1 MTAGSTRARRG
12 NAPGAH
18 PLGASRRIAVAAI
31 WLATLVG
38 AIALASAGQLG
49 GVFGSGFALV
59 LPGLAVDVMAF
70 ASVGAILTL
79 RRPGNRVGLVLMVA
93 AALIVLTFLGFFYGA
108 VLTAARGKDDVV
120 AGFTALLGA
129 LGIFPALI
137 MAGPM
142 LALVL
147 PDGHLPGPR
156 WRWPVRAIAAAV
168 AVGSASFVTRP
179 GAIGDSLANNP
190 LGVARVAWLETLS
203 GLAEAL
209 YWIALPS
216 ALLLGLAGV
225 VVRFRRSRG
234 VERQQLKWFVAA
246 FVAFVVFLLL
256 GTSDGATQPTVFD
269 LFAVWSLSLPPIAI
283 GIAVLRYR
291 LYEID
296 RIISRTISYGLV
308 TASLVSVYGVAVLLL
323 QTPLGAFT
331 GGETVAVAASTLVA
345 AALFQ
350 PLRRRVQ
357 AAVDRRFNRARY
369 DAERTVASFAAVL
382 RGEVDPTH
390 VRAALLGAV
399 DAAIRP
405 HTVAVWFRGEGR

>member
-1 MTAGSTRARRG
+1 
-12 NAPGAH
+12 
-18 PLGASRRIAVAAI
+18 LF
-31 WLATLVG
+31 
-38 AIALASAGQLG
+38 G
-49 GVFGSGFALV
+49 GGFALV
-59 LPGLAVDVMAF
+59 LPGFAFDVMAF
-70 ASVGAILTL
+70 VTVGAILTL
-79 RRPGNRVGLVLMVA
+79 RRPEVRIGPVLLLA
-93 AALIVLTFLGFFYGA
+93 AVLLALTFLGFFYGA
-108 VLTAARGKDDVV
+108 VLTAAGGKDDVV

-142 LALVL
+142 LALML

-156 WRWPVRAIAAAV
+156 WRWPVRAIAVAV
-168 AVGSASFVTRP
+168 AFGSASFVTRP

-190 LGVARVAWLETLS
+190 LGVARVGWLEALS
-203 GLAEAL
+203 GLGEAL

-234 VERQQLKWFVAA
+234 VERQQLKWFAA
-246 FVAFVVFLLL
+246 AIVAFMVFLFLAIA
-256 GTSDGATQPTVFD
+256 DGATQPTVFD
-269 LFAVWSLSLPPIAI
+269 LIAVWSLSLPPIAI

-308 TASLVSVYGVAVLLL
+308 TALLLCVYGVAVLLL

-350 PLRRRVQ
+350 PLRRRIQ

-382 RGEVDPTH
+382 RDEVDPLH

-405 HTVAVWFRGEGR
+405 HTVAVWIRGEGR

>member
-1 MTAGSTRARRG
+1 MTAGSTRVPSG
-12 NAPGAH
+12 NAPAAH
-18 PLGASRRIAVAAI
+18 PLGARRRMAVAAI

-59 LPGLAVDVMAF
+59 FSGLAVDVMAF

-108 VLTAARGKDDVV
+108 VLTAARGMDDVV

-142 LALVL
+142 LALML

-156 WRWPVRAIAAAV
+156 WRWPVRAIAVAV

-203 GLAEAL
+203 GLGEAL

-234 VERQQLKWFVAA
+234 VERQQLKWFAA
-246 FVAFVVFLLL
+246 AIVAFMVFLLL
-256 GTSDGATQPTVFD
+256 GFADGATQPTVFD
-269 LFAVWSLSLPPIAI
+269 VLGVWSLSLPPIAI

-308 TASLVSVYGVAVLLL
+308 TALLVSVYGVAVLLL
-323 QTPLGAFT
+323 QTALGAFT
-331 GGETVAVAASTLVA
+331 GAETVAVAASTLVA

-350 PLRRRVQ
+350 PLRRRIQ
-357 AAVDRRFNRARY
+357 AAVDRRFNRAHY

-382 RGEVDPTH
+382 RDEVDPTH

-405 HTVAVWFRGEGR
+405 HTVAVWIRGETR